1 MNNEEL
7 DIFYKV
13 RKNFATEDAARA
25 IEEYADDTVADQID
39 PAEVADEFL
48 ENHDCNIADNYQ
60 YQEIVERMSR
70 ELMA

>member
-13 RKNFATEDAARA
+13 RKNFAIEDAARA
-25 IEEYADDTVADQID
+25 I
-39 PAEVADEFL
+39 EVADEFL

>member
-25 IEEYADDTVADQID
+25 IEEYTDDTVADQID

>member
-48 ENHDCNIADNYQ
+48 KNHDCNIADNYQ